1 MTKEEIIE
9 RFKTE
14 RTRIMSEMLD
24 NPNRYGIYPTTKSYE
39 ALDKLYEEC
48 MEEYANQKQVSK
60 KALEETFEYQQG
72 RKDLLFEIIKDLRD
86 KLNK

>member
-39 ALDKLYEEC
+39 ASDKLYEEC
-48 MEEYANQKQVSK
+48 MEEYANQKQVNESK
-60 KALEETFEYQQG
+60 PCPYCGKKVITG
-72 RKDLLFEIIKDLRD
+72 RIKTDGDGFTD
-86 KLNK
+86 KC